1 MSNGDRGSPA
11 LSWCIHGV
19 TALGV
24 VLGLLGLVA
33 VIDGHAKAA
42 LLWLIAAQVLDGVD
56 GPVAR
61 VYEVK
66 RNLPKVDGYILD
78 LVVDYVT
85 CVVVPVAFLWRFE
98 MLPGAIDVPLCALV
112 LFTSALWFS
121 RTDMETED
129 HWFRGFPAVWNVV
142 VPSLYLLNTHSWLNA
157 VVVAFFCVIT
167 MTDLPFVHPVR
178 VRALRIATM
187 TVTVVWLTVMT
198 LMTIVLPD
206 APVAGKVVLIAAP
219 AYLMGL
225 SVWRAL
231 RPPQVG
237 VEPVLP
243 AGHAT

>member
-1 MSNGDRGSPA
+1 MSTGDRGNPTIA
-11 LSWCIHGV
+11 WCIHGV

-61 VYEVK
+61 VYDVK

-85 CVVVPVAFLWRFE
+85 CVVVPVAFLWRFA
-98 MLPGAIDVPLCALV
+98 MLPGGIDVPLCALV

-121 RTDMETED
+121 RTDMETDD

-142 VPSLYLLNTHSWLNA
+142 VPSLFLLNTHVWVNA
-157 VVVAFFCVIT
+157 TVVAFFCLIT

-178 VRALRIATM
+178 VLAHRATTM

-198 LMTIVLPD
+198 LMTIVLPE
-206 APVAGKVVLIAAP
+206 APLAGKVVLIAAP
-219 AYLMGL
+219 IYLMGL
-225 SVWRAL
+225 SIWRAL
-231 RPPQVG
+231 RPPEID
-237 VEPVLP
+237 VES
-243 AGHAT
+243 GHVVHHAS